1 MDLQW
6 RQARHLMKGLIVL
19 MVCVGLIAPS
29 CATAQRVRMQRQT
42 PAIQAAPTVV
52 AEFARQLPPGT
63 RVRATVE
70 GNRKIRGTL
79 LKATDTVIVIQP
91 RARVAEPPV
100 EVPMNQ
106 LLALEQEREEGGH
119 MGKAIAVG
127 AAVGAGAAVGV
138 LFILIALLG
147 D

>member
-1 MDLQW
+1 
-6 RQARHLMKGLIVL
+6 MKRLIVL
-19 MVCVGLIAPS
+19 IVTIGLIAPS
-29 CATAQRVRMQRQT
+29 CATAQRVRLQSQA
-42 PAIQAAPTVV
+42 PVIQAAPTVV
-52 AEFARQLPPGT
+52 SEFAQQVPPGT

-79 LKATDTVIVIQP
+79 LKATDTIIVIQP
-91 RARVAEPPV
+91 RARVAEPPI

-106 LLALEQEREEGGH
+106 LLALEEERGEGH
-119 MGKAIAVG
+119 MGKAVAVG

-138 LFILIALLG
+138 LFLLIALLG

>member
-1 MDLQW
+1 
-6 RQARHLMKGLIVL
+6 MKRLIVL

-29 CATAQRVRMQRQT
+29 CATAQRVRMQRQA
-42 PAIQAAPTVV
+42 PAIQAPTVV

-91 RARVAEPPV
+91 RTRVAEPPV